1 MSPRDLDRLNDA
13 IRLDEHGVKRR
24 LASYSLQ
31 RHGGLGRSLMPSAR
45 QLRRIV
51 KKARRAGGG
60 R

>member
-13 IRLDEHGVKRR
+13 IRLDEHGTRRR
-24 LASYSLQ
+24 LAAYTQQ
-31 RHGGLGRSLMPSAR
+31 RHRGGRQLPPTAR

-51 KKARRAGGG
+51 AKARRAGGG

>member
-13 IRLDEHGVKRR
+13 ILLDETGTRWRMAVYTR
-24 LASYSLQ
+24 Q
-31 RHGGLGRSLMPSAR
+31 RHRPVRRQLPPTAR

-51 KKARRAGGG
+51 AKARRAGGA